1 MGQEVKVKKIEE
13 KASTVSTKKTEVKA
27 ASVTK
32 REFKVIV
39 RNVAQSPLKLRLVA
53 NMVRGKKADLAIK
66 ELSFLNKKGSL
77 FVLKAVKSAV
87 ANAKSLADIAADK
100 LVVKTI
106 AINEAPGL
114 KRGRVASRS
123 RVASI
128 LKRRSHINL
137 VLAEK

>member
-1 MGQEVKVKKIEE
+1 MAQEVIVKKTEKAAKVIKAPKAEVKV
-13 KASTVSTKKTEVKA
+13 A
-27 ASVTK
+27 K
-32 REFKVIV
+32 REFKVLV
-39 RNVAQSPLKLRLVA
+39 RNVAQSPLKLRLVV
-53 NMVRGKKADLAIK
+53 NMVRRKGADVAIR

-87 ANAKSLADIAADK
+87 ANAKSLADLTADK
-100 LVVKTI
+100 LVIKSISV
-106 AINEAPGL
+106 NEATGL

-123 RVASI
+123 RVASL